1 MCWSQRGQTDS
12 LEKMRSARGAC
23 PRTESRLPY
32 TEASGQSQAESRVAA
47 ETLRGKSNIRADLG
61 ALTRRRE
68 TVKERRQPGREG
80 RTGSL
85 HQGSQPGVHDPLG
98 NE

>member
-23 PRTESRLPY
+23 PRTESCLPY

-68 TVKERRQPGREG
+68 TVKERD
-80 RTGSL
+80 GSQAVRADRAL